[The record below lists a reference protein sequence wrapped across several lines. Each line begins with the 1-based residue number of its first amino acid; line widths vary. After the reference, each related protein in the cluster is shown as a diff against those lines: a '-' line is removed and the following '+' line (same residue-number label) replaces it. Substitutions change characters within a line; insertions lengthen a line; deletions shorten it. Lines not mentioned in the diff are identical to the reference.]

1 MQDVHITFPLAHFH
15 TMVAAFE
22 EHCAAQRAEV
32 TVRDFGCS
40 YKQEVGYI
48 VLEWE
53 NEVDEAFIE
62 HLSADGSV
70 LDFTISCVPVVP
82 HKQCCLF
89 EQVEA

>member
-22 EHCAAQRAEV
+22 EQCTAQRAAV
-32 TVRDFGCS
+32 KVLDFGCS
-40 YKQEVGYI
+40 YKREVGYI

-62 HLSADGSV
+62 QLTADGSV
-70 LDFTISCVPVVP
+70 LDFTISCVSDEQCSLLEQAVV
-82 HKQCCLF
+82 
-89 EQVEA
+89 